1 MNEKWTA
8 LWSDFKANLGFI
20 GIALAISVGLVLLA
34 WLAEKLSKKPEG
46 TEPPKLRRL
55 TVTALC
61 AALAAVLMLFDIPL
75 YFAPSF
81 YKMDFSELPVLF
93 CGFALGPVAGIV
105 CEFLKVLLKTL
116 IKGTSTAFVGEF
128 SNFVLG
134 CAMILPAAVLYRFRK
149 TRTRALWGMI
159 LGTVTMTVF
168 GSLFNAFY
176 LIPQYARLFG
186 MSVETIVSLGTKVNP
201 FITDVRTLVLFAVV
215 PFNLIKGLLV
225 SAITFFIYKFVKKIL
240 IGH

>member
-8 LWSDFKANLGFI
+8 LWSDFKDNLGFI
-20 GIALAISVGLVLLA
+20 GIALAISAGLLLLA

-46 TEPPKLRRL
+46 AEPPKLRRL

-240 IGH
+240 IGQ